1 MPDPNKSTSISF
13 FNRTTNQMVAS
24 KAILANSF
32 FTRLQG
38 LLGSSP
44 LQEGEGLYLVPCN
57 AIHMFFMTF
66 AIDAIFLDKE
76 NTVVGL
82 EKNLQP
88 WKLSA
93 TYKQAQGCLELP
105 AGTIVSTSTK
115 LGDKFETTKN

>member
-1 MPDPNKSTSISF
+1 MPDPHKSTSISF
-13 FNRTTNQMVAS
+13 FNRTKNTMVA
-24 KAILANSF
+24 ANTRVADSF
-32 FTRLQG
+32 FSRLQG

-44 LQEGEGLYLVPCN
+44 LQPGAGLYLIPCN

-82 EKNLQP
+82 EENLQP

-93 TYKQAQGCLELP
+93 SYKKARGCLELP
-105 AGTIVSTSTK
+105 PGTIASTNTK
-115 LGDKFETTKN
+115 LGDKIETHP